1 MMKDFETSSTLRQST
16 AAGRLQ
22 EKSSRVLIQ
31 HLHQTR
37 FSGSLSLQHKE
48 KKKKL
53 WFNRGEII
61 RIQSNLSPEL
71 IGNMLVDR
79 GILTEEEL
87 KSCLA
92 TQRQSIERGLPRRKL
107 GELAQEIRS
116 VSIQELNELCEVQKI
131 NSILQSMTWNEGSY
145 EMMAFDVK
153 SSQTSLLS
161 LREMVESIEML
172 FDPTAE
178 GLGPLFQVVRPWQP
192 RTQAID
198 LGRTPLW
205 SIIAGCLYTG
215 VSGILSIR
223 KQNKLYEIV
232 VKHGQPLLLY
242 EGTFGQPRQMVIVR
256 QTSEEHEKFF
266 VDQVFKLF
274 SFLTGSAHFRMLGS
288 LAAEP
293 NRESD
298 ILVLEEDSDDQV
310 LDLMEDKT
318 EPRTKVVG
326 GGSLDAE
333 RLIVLDSD
341 TETGQSAKG
350 IIQKTLDQIFSFK
363 KKSA

>member
-1 MMKDFETSSTLRQST
+1 MMKEFESPSDLRKST

-22 EKSSRVLIQ
+22 ERSSRVLIQ
-31 HLHQTR
+31 NLHQIR

-71 IGNMLVDR
+71 LGNMLVDR

-87 KSCLA
+87 KSCLSI
-92 TQRQSIERGLPRRKL
+92 QRQMIEKGQPRRKL
-107 GELAQEIRS
+107 GEIAQGVRS
-116 VSIQELNELCEVQKI
+116 VSIQDLNELCEIQKI
-131 NSILQSMTWNEGSY
+131 NSILQSMTWNEGTY
-145 EMMAFDVK
+145 ELMAFDVK

-172 FDPTAE
+172 FDPAAE
-178 GLGPLFQVVRPWQP
+178 GLGPLFQVVRPWHP

-205 SIIAGCLYTG
+205 SIIAGCLHTG

-274 SFLTGSAHFRMLGS
+274 SFLTGSAHFRMLGGIV
-288 LAAEP
+288 AEP
-293 NRESD
+293 DRESD
-298 ILVLEEDSDDQV
+298 IVVLEEDSSDRAI
-310 LDLMEDKT
+310 DLTDDKT

-326 GGSLDAE
+326 GGSLDAQQ
-333 RLIVLDSD
+333 LIVLDSE
-341 TETGQSAKG
+341 TETGQSQKG
-350 IIQKTLDQIFSFK
+350 FIQKTLDQIFSFK